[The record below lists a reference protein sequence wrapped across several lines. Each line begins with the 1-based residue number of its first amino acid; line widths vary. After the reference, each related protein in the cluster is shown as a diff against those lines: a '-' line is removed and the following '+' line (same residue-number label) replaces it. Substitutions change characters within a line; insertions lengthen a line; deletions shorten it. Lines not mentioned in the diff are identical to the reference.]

1 MNTQKI
7 VAGLLLLFGLALIIV
22 GFIHFGQNLDTNIL
36 VLCIIVSV
44 IIYCLFFFDFLVPW
58 VDLSD
63 KKQKKIGAIGLRWF
77 FTLFY
82 SLLAISGLILFNT
95 SLPMSFFGQLIAHG
109 GLFFILLM
117 GLLMSYISAEKVGS
131 VYDQE
136 KENSNL
142 LDEMRR
148 ETNAV
153 KQQIQLLNDIPSNI
167 SSRINQ
173 MVDNLR
179 YLSPCNTTDAK
190 VLERN
195 FLTQMKLIRNYVMDK
210 PLNHDKINES
220 IQRCEIIYTERKNS
234 YAN

>member
-36 VLCIIVSV
+36 VLCIVVSI
-44 IIYCLFFFDFLVPW
+44 IIYCLYFFDFLVPW

-63 KKQKKIGAIGLRWF
+63 KKQKRIGAVGLRWF

-82 SLLAISGLILFNT
+82 SLLAITGLILFNT
-95 SLPMSFFGQLIAHG
+95 ALPMSFFGQLIIHG

-136 KENSNL
+136 KNNSNM
-142 LDEMRR
+142 LDEIRR

-153 KQQIQLLNDIPSNI
+153 KQQIQLSNDIPSNV
-167 SSRINQ
+167 SERINQ

-179 YLSPCNTTDAK
+179 YLSPCNNTDAE

-195 FLTQMKLIRNYVMDK
+195 FLNQMKLIRNYVVDK
-210 PLNHDKINES
+210 PLNHEKILEA
-220 IQRCEIIYTERKNS
+220 IRRCEVIYSERKNS